1 MLLLAASGKSQEICT
16 VNTNQR
22 LFWVNR
28 LHQGLKNAVAN
39 FHKIIGE
46 MLKGLIGCVAY
57 QDYILLY
64 GLTTADPR
72 KRYNV
77 VMERLTSKDF
87 TVNEENCVSFTKFF
101 SSFFLGIRSGTGW
114 YKTQPATH
122 QQITSTAITEECE
135 RSRSFH
141 RTDQLLRPK
150 DTELCNKDP
159 VFQRAPMKRQSFR
172 GTNDNQWAFQSK
184 IDELTSKPLLQPS
197 SLDKEVTLTTDAS

>member
-1 MLLLAASGKSQEICT
+1 MFLLAACGKSQEICT
-16 VNTNQR
+16 VNTTQR

-39 FHKIIGE
+39 FHKWIGE

-77 VMERLTSKDF
+77 VMEQLTWKDS
-87 TVNEENCVSFTKFF
+87 TVNEENCVSFTKDF
-101 SSFFLGIRSGTGW
+101 SFFLGIRSGTGW
-114 YKTQPATH
+114 YITQPATH
-122 QQITSTAITEECE
+122 QQITSTAMTEECD

-141 RTDQLLRPK
+141 RTDQLLRPN

-159 VFQRAPMKRQSFR
+159 VFQRAPMKGQSFR
-172 GTNDNQWAFQSK
+172 GTNDKQWAFQPK

-197 SLDKEVTLTTDAS
+197 SLDNEVTLTTDAS